1 MLSHALCMTIVIAIG
16 TVYHYGSST
25 MFINA
30 SRLVFCIISLHCMGG
45 ITIALLAMLISC
57 IA

>member
-16 TVYHYGSST
+16 AVYHYGSSIIDIDPIT

-30 SRLVFCIISLHCMGG
+30 SRLVFRIISLH
-45 ITIALLAMLISC
+45 
-57 IA
+57 